1 MATLMTAFPGQLAD
15 LLATLWS
22 VLAALLLGFVLLE
35 ACYLTGACILFSRRP
50 QDSGAAGETD
60 RGALH

>member
-1 MATLMTAFPGQLAD
+1 MAALMTAFPGPLAD
-15 LLATLWS
+15 LSTLWS

-50 QDSGAAGETD
+50 QDSGAARETD